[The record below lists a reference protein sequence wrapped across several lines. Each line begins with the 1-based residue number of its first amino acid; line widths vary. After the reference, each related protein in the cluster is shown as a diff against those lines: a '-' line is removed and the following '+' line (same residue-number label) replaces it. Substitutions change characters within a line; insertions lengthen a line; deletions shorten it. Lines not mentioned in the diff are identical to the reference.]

1 MGTFTAILCFL
12 LLSALFSGSEI
23 AYISANKLRVELK
36 KKRGTRKSRIMAD
49 WYENP
54 SDFLSTMLVGN
65 NIALVLFT
73 ALLGDVISNYV
84 IGQFGMEE
92 GLLEVLVKT
101 LIITVVVLI
110 FGEYLP
116 KTLFR
121 LYADDALYFL
131 AYPIRFLQWLLY
143 LPSKIMIG
151 VSDMLLQLFFKEP
164 GDDLDNVLTRLD
176 LENFVNESS
185 SGEEEA
191 GGIDTKLFG
200 NALNLKEVRV
210 RDCMIP
216 RNEIVAIDITS
227 SIDEL
232 EEKFREHKLSR
243 LLVYRDDVDEILG
256 YVHHHQ
262 LLSMPATLADIVLD
276 IKFLPEVA
284 RVTDVLHD
292 TIKEQFSIACVV
304 DEFGGVAG
312 VVTMEDLLEEIFG
325 EIDDEHDDDTYVEE
339 ALADGEYIFS
349 GRLEIN
355 YLNEKYK
362 LTLPE
367 GDYHTLS
374 GLAVAAAE
382 RVPELDE
389 SILVKGY
396 ELHVVEV
403 SNTKIELIRI
413 RPVTEDE

>member
-1 MGTFTAILCFL
+1 MLAAAIIVFL
-12 LLSALFSGSEI
+12 VLSALFSGSEI
-23 AYISANKLRVELK
+23 AYVSANKLKVELK
-36 KKRGTRKSRIMAD
+36 KKRGTKKARIMTD
-49 WYENP
+49 WYDHP
-54 SDFLSTMLVGN
+54 ADFLSTMLVGN
-65 NIALVLFT
+65 NIALVAFT
-73 ALLGDVISNYV
+73 SLITAPIGYLVVTYLGITGELTLLLAN
-84 IGQFGMEE
+84 
-92 GLLEVLVKT
+92 T
-101 LIITVVVLI
+101 LMITVIVLI

-121 LYADDALYFL
+121 LYADDALYSL
-131 AYPIRFLQWLLY
+131 AYPIRWLQWLLY
-143 LPSKIMIG
+143 LPSKIMTG
-151 VSDMLLQLFFKEP
+151 VSNAVLQMFFKHP
-164 GDDLDNVLTRLD
+164 GDELDDVLTRLD

-185 SGEEEA
+185 TGDEEP

-216 RNEIVAIDITS
+216 RNEIVAIDITA
-227 SIDEL
+227 SIGEL
-232 EEKFREHKLSR
+232 EEKFREFKLSR
-243 LLVYRDDVDEILG
+243 VLVYRDDVDEILG

-262 LLSMPATLADIVLD
+262 LLSMPERLEEIVLD

-292 TIKEQFSIACVV
+292 TVKEQFSIACVV
-304 DEFGGVAG
+304 DEFGGLSG

-339 ALADGEYIFS
+339 ALPGDEYIFS

-355 YLNEKYK
+355 YLNEKYE
-362 LTLPE
+362 LALPE

-382 RVPELDE
+382 RVPEQDE
-389 SILVKGY
+389 SIEVKGY
-396 ELHVVEV
+396 ELRMVEV
-403 SNTKIELIRI
+403 SNTKIELIRV
-413 RPVTEDE
+413 RALAEDE